1 MSTTFGW
8 RCTAAVT
15 GARGVLAMAA
25 CVAPAMMLLAAN
37 TATAQAPGYLYNGGT
52 AESAGI
58 TVSGW
63 GSGKARFDNNV
74 TYSGPNSI
82 LITTQGPY
90 QGANITFNKPVNLA
104 SYLSRTGTYM
114 EMAVQV
120 YGAQGASGKFG
131 KGGGLFGG
139 GAGGFP
145 GPGGA
150 GGRPGPGG
158 LPGSS
163 GGAGG
168 GLPGSSGGAGPGG
181 RPGQNGQN
189 GQPATTQPAKPITHL
204 RAVFTTTTGKE
215 FGIYF
220 PLAAASTSNDWKL
233 VAVPIS
239 AIQGLSAD
247 DAQIKSI
254 RIFGDSTG
262 YLYLAQMQLVDDSTP
277 ISVDPIA
284 DVIAVPRFQ
293 QYSYTA
299 DGHAGITPL
308 KYSWDF
314 DASNGIQD
322 EIDGKTVNHTY
333 VRPGDYTV
341 TVTVSDIFGVKKPAV
356 TTFKVHVSQ

>member
-1 MSTTFGW
+1 MSDTIER
-8 RCTAAVT
+8 RCIRGLLGVAAS
-15 GARGVLAMAA
+15 L
-25 CVAPAMMLLAAN
+25 APAIVLLTAN
-37 TATAQAPGYLYNGGT
+37 RATAQAPGYLYNGGT

-63 GSGKARFDNNV
+63 GSGKATFNKDV
-74 TYSGPNSI
+74 TYTGPNSI

-90 QGANITFNKPVNLA
+90 QGANITFNKPVDLS
-104 SYLSRTGTYM
+104 SYLSRSGTYM

-120 YGAQGASGKFG
+120 AGAQGANGKFGGFGGVG

-139 GAGGFP
+139 GGFP
-145 GPGGA
+145 G

-168 GLPGSSGGAGPGG
+168 GLPGAGGGAGPGG

-189 GQPATTQPAKPITHL
+189 GQPASTLPAKPITHV
-204 RAVFTTTTGKE
+204 RAVFTTTTGKQ
-215 FGIYF
+215 FGVYF
-220 PLAAASTSNDWKL
+220 PLAAAATNNDWKL

-239 AIQGLSAD
+239 AMEGLSAD
-247 DAQIKSI
+247 DAQIKSV

-262 YLYLAQMQLVDDSTP
+262 FLYLAQMQLVDDTTP
-277 ISVDPIA
+277 ISVDPIS
-284 DVIAVPRFQ
+284 DIIAVPRFQ
-293 QYSYTA
+293 QYRYSA

-322 EIDGKTVNHTY
+322 EIDGQSVDHTY